1 MPKIEKHAPGDF
13 CWFELATTDQAGAKS
28 FYSAV
33 LGWTVTD
40 FPMGPDSYYTMFQ
53 VNGQNAAAAYSMSPE
68 EVAVIPPHWNPYI
81 AVEDADATAKRATEL
96 GGKVVEGPFDVNTFG
111 RMAVLQD
118 PTGAYFN
125 IWQPKD
131 HIGSTVTREP
141 GTFCWADLSTPDAS
155 RAVPFYEGLFGWKI
169 GPMAPYPPQYPVVQ
183 NNGNAIAGCVEQKQF
198 PPHWRIFFLADDVDA
213 MAAKAKAAGG
223 AVHMEPM
230 SMGGS
235 RFAALADP
243 KGASFSI
250 IKPAGR

>member
-13 CWFELATTDQAGAKS
+13 CWFELGTTDQAGAKP
-28 FYSAV
+28 FYSDV
-33 LGWTVTD
+33 LGWSVVD
-40 FPMGPDSYYTMFQ
+40 YPMGPDSVYTMFQ
-53 VNGQNAAAAYSMSPE
+53 VNGQDAAAAYSMRPE
-68 EVAVIPPHWNPYI
+68 EAAAIPPHWNPYI
-81 AVEDADATAKRATEL
+81 CVADADASARRATEL
-96 GGKVVEGPFDVNTFG
+96 GGKVVEGPFDVATFG

-131 HIGSTVTREP
+131 HPGSTITGEP
-141 GTFCWADLSTPDAS
+141 GTFTWADLGTTDA
-155 RAVPFYEGLFGWKI
+155 ALTVPFYEGLFGWKI
-169 GPMAPYPPQYPVVQ
+169 GPTPPYPPQYPVAS
-183 NNGNAIAGCVEQKQF
+183 NNGKPIAGVVEQKQF

-230 SMGGS
+230 SMGGA

-243 KGASFSI
+243 KGAAFSI
-250 IKPAGR
+250 IKR